1 MGSNSDDRNLN
12 IVDTITLFWVILVL
26 KYLFLKQ
33 SPLIFPD
40 QCIATGKHRLKIY
53 CCDCVTLKYHDNLQ
67 STKCPIEC
75 PTSINSKVTPS
86 QNF

>member
-1 MGSNSDDRNLN
+1 MGGNSDDRNLN

-53 CCDCVTLKYHDNLQ
+53 CCDCVTLYIM
-67 STKCPIEC
+67 T
-75 PTSINSKVTPS
+75 TSRV
-86 QNF
+86 QNVQ